1 MILRVPPENLW
12 PTGKT
17 PPELADVFH
26 ANGAMTP
33 EESNALRAQQ
43 EQGVANYVPPPRPTI
58 NRAELEAERQSL
70 QLVESVSPPID
81 PRGSP
86 PIVNVQRYLVPLSST
101 VSAEII
107 IHGHASARD
116 FKLLQKYVRLMSSVE
131 PVELTYK
138 SIPAPEIVK
147 KPRKTYA
154 ASA

>member
-43 EQGVANYVPPPRPTI
+43 EQGVANYVPPPRPPI

-70 QLVESVSPPID
+70 RLVESVSPPID
-81 PRGSP
+81 PRGSIP
-86 PIVNVQRYLVPLSST
+86 VPVVSAAQRYLVPLSNT

-116 FKLLQKYVRLMSSVE
+116 FKLLQKYVRLMSRVE
-131 PVELTYK
+131 DTPSFK
-138 SIPAPEIVK
+138 R
-147 KPRKTYA
+147 PRKSYA